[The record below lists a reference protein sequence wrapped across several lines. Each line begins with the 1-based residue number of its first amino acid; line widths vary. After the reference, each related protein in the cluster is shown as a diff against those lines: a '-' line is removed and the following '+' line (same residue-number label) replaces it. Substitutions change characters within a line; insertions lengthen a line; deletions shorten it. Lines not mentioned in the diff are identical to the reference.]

1 MIGFHR
7 DFRPTPAA
15 SSHEVR
21 PHGGSAI
28 SQTLCPSAICG
39 ESEVIL
45 ARDSQA
51 LIYNASVIALAR
63 ACMTGMVWLF
73 FIGIAGSLLVI
84 IISFFEDLN
93 ELVGKE

>member
-1 MIGFHR
+1 MISGPPRRLHHTRSAPTEAPQSHR
-7 DFRPTPAA
+7 R
-15 SSHEVR
+15 
-21 PHGGSAI
+21 SA
-28 SQTLCPSAICG
+28 LPRFAG